1 MNKKEPTINSYI
13 LGFVLSFGLTI
24 AAFYPVIEHVNSGHL
39 LFSHEL
45 LIPFVL
51 TLAVIQLLVQFVF
64 FLHIANLSKS
74 SLNLVA
80 LVSTASIIIIIVIG
94 SIWIMNH
101 LNYNMRPKD
110 TYKYI
115 IQEEGLH

>member
-1 MNKKEPTINSYI
+1 MNKKESTIKSYI

-24 AAFYPVIEHVNSGHL
+24 AAFYPVMEHVNSGHI
-39 LFSHEL
+39 LFPHEL

-51 TLAVIQLLVQFVF
+51 TIAVIQLLVQLVF
-64 FLHIANLSKS
+64 FLHIANLSKT

-80 LVSTASIIIIIVIG
+80 LISTASIIIIVVVG

-101 LNYNMRPKD
+101 LNYNMTPKD

-115 IQEEGLH
+115 IQEEGFH